1 MQLSQD
7 TIRLLNA
14 FAMRTRRS
22 FYGIRQGSHRSQRRG
37 HGVEFSDFRN
47 YELGDNPRY
56 IDWNLF
62 ARSDK
67 LLVKRYLEEENV
79 ALYIVIDGSRSMT
92 HPSLQEKWDLAC
104 HIAAFASYI
113 GLASQDPV
121 TISILGGPHSPRF
134 WSGRSFGP
142 LTSFLREAT
151 ETLVSPDAQELRLP
165 EEARRA
171 ATRVSFP
178 GICLVISDF
187 LCPLED
193 VAATLAAFRARN
205 MEVHA
210 VQVLGESD
218 LSLESE
224 QDQYTFTVGVWR
236 AVKLLDKHGIKASIF
251 PSSGMVDKYP
261 DLFRELV
268 SKGHEIVGRSSDQGV
283 PPTHLTPEN
292 ERLDIVKATQM
303 IEQVVGRRPVGW
315 ISPEIGR
322 AHV

>member
-37 HGVEFSDFRN
+37 HGVEFSEFRN

-79 ALYIVIDGSRSMT
+79 AIYVVIDGSRSLT
-92 HPSLQEKWDLAC
+92 HPTLRAKWDLAT

-121 TISILGGPHSPRF
+121 TISVLGGPHSPRF

-218 LSLESE
+218 LSLESAAGALTVSDSE
-224 QDQYTFTVGVWR
+224 TGEVRGVALDPASRAQYSELIDEHVRRVREHCLGCQVQFTSTAASGSPV
-236 AVKLLDKHGIKASIF
+236 AEGIDTIRRM
-251 PSSGMVDKYP
+251 G
-261 DLFRELV
+261 LFV
-268 SKGHEIVGRSSDQGV
+268 
-283 PPTHLTPEN
+283 
-292 ERLDIVKATQM
+292 
-303 IEQVVGRRPVGW
+303 
-315 ISPEIGR
+315 
-322 AHV
+322 

>member
-79 ALYIVIDGSRSMT
+79 AIYVVIDGSRSLT
-92 HPSLQEKWDLAC
+92 HPTLRAKWDLAT
-104 HIAAFASYI
+104 HITAFASYI

-121 TISILGGPHSPRF
+121 TISVLGGPHSPRF

-218 LSLESE
+218 LSLESAAGALTVSDSE
-224 QDQYTFTVGVWR
+224 TGEVRGVALDPASRAQYSELIDEHVRRVREHCLGCQVQFTSTAASGSPV
-236 AVKLLDKHGIKASIF
+236 AEGIDTIRRM
-251 PSSGMVDKYP
+251 G
-261 DLFRELV
+261 LFV
-268 SKGHEIVGRSSDQGV
+268 
-283 PPTHLTPEN
+283 
-292 ERLDIVKATQM
+292 
-303 IEQVVGRRPVGW
+303 
-315 ISPEIGR
+315 
-322 AHV
+322 

>member
-1 MQLSQD
+1 MQLSQE
-7 TIRLLNA
+7 TLRLLNA

-37 HGVEFSDFRN
+37 HGVEFADYRN

-92 HPSLQEKWDLAC
+92 HPSLRAKWDLAC
-104 HIAAFASYI
+104 HVAAFASYI

-121 TISILGGPHSPRF
+121 TISVLGGPHSPRF
-134 WSGRSFGP
+134 WSGKAFGP
-142 LTSFLREAT
+142 LSSFLSKAGES
-151 ETLVSPDAQELRLP
+151 LISPDVRDINVP

-178 GICLVISDF
+178 GICMVISDF
-187 LCPLED
+187 LLPLAD
-193 VAATLAAFRARN
+193 VAATIAAFRARN

-218 LSLESE
+218 LELEPTFDALTVSDSE
-224 QDQYTFTVGVWR
+224 TGEVRGVALDSGTQEHYSGLLSDHIAR
-236 AVKLLDKHGIKASIF
+236 VREHCLASQVKFISATASGS
-251 PSSGMVDKYP
+251 PSSVGLDTIRRMG
-261 DLFRELV
+261 LFV
-268 SKGHEIVGRSSDQGV
+268 
-283 PPTHLTPEN
+283 
-292 ERLDIVKATQM
+292 
-303 IEQVVGRRPVGW
+303 
-315 ISPEIGR
+315 
-322 AHV
+322 

>member
-7 TIRLLNA
+7 TLRLLNA

-79 ALYIVIDGSRSMT
+79 AIYIVIDGSRSLT
-92 HPSLQEKWDLAC
+92 HPSLRAKWDLAA
-104 HIAAFASYI
+104 HVAAFASYI
-113 GLASQDPV
+113 GLSSQDPV
-121 TISILGGPHSPRF
+121 VISVLGGPHSQRF
-134 WSGRSFGP
+134 WGGRSFGT
-142 LTSFLREAT
+142 LSSFLRQAT
-151 ETLVSPDAQELRLP
+151 ETLVSPDARELSLP
-165 EEARRA
+165 EQARRA

-187 LCPLED
+187 LYPVED

-210 VQVLGESD
+210 VQVLGETD
-218 LSLESE
+218 VSLES
-224 QDQYTFTVGVWR
+224 
-236 AVKLLDKHGIKASIF
+236 
-251 PSSGMVDKYP
+251 SSGALTVSDSETAEVRGVALDSASSARYTELLEDHVRKVREHCLGCHIKFTSTTAAGSPVEEGIDTIRRMG
-261 DLFRELV
+261 LFV
-268 SKGHEIVGRSSDQGV
+268 
-283 PPTHLTPEN
+283 
-292 ERLDIVKATQM
+292 
-303 IEQVVGRRPVGW
+303 
-315 ISPEIGR
+315 
-322 AHV
+322 

>member
-7 TIRLLNA
+7 TLRLLNA
-14 FAMRTRRS
+14 FAMRARRS

-67 LLVKRYLEEENV
+67 LLVKRYLEEETV
-79 ALYIVIDGSRSMT
+79 ALYVVIDGSRSLT
-92 HPSLQEKWDLAC
+92 HSSLRAKWDLAC

-134 WSGRSFGP
+134 WSGRAFGP
-142 LTSFLREAT
+142 LTSFLSQAT
-151 ETLVSPDAQELRLP
+151 EALVSPDARELTLP

-171 ATRVSFP
+171 ALRVSFP
-178 GICLVISDF
+178 GICLVLSDF
-187 LCPLED
+187 LYPLAE
-193 VAATLAAFRARN
+193 VAAVLGAFRARN
-205 MEVHA
+205 MELHA

-218 LSLESE
+218 LAPESHSGALTVSDSE
-224 QDQYTFTVGVWR
+224 TGEVRGIALDAASQVQYAQLIKDHIR
-236 AVKLLDKHGIKASIF
+236 AVREHCLANRVQFASATAAGS
-251 PSSGMVDKYP
+251 PVAEGMDAIQRMG
-261 DLFRELV
+261 LFV
-268 SKGHEIVGRSSDQGV
+268 
-283 PPTHLTPEN
+283 
-292 ERLDIVKATQM
+292 
-303 IEQVVGRRPVGW
+303 
-315 ISPEIGR
+315 
-322 AHV
+322 